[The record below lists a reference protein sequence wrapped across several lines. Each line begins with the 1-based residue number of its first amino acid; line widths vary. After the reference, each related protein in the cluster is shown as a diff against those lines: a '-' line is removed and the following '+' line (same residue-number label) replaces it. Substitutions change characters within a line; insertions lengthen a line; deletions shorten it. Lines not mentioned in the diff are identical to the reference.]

1 MRLLLATL
9 LAGIGLQAAT
19 ITLGPV
25 TSSGGYDPGDKTSY
39 ISNILLP
46 QFNSGL
52 GTLTGVAITVDT
64 QINRSGSMVN
74 NGSTAATLSYLYGT
88 TDITI
93 TGEGVNHTQSATG
106 AFTSGQTFNSVAANG
121 GTVTI
126 ASLQEYDLSNLF
138 NPGNLSAFIGGGT
151 VAYVVNAQSNL
162 FTSCGS
168 GNCATNIDTRMG
180 GQMTVTYTYEPD
192 TNEVPEPASFAM
204 VGLGVLALGMIGRRR
219 FMAPKA

>member
-25 TSSGGYDPGDKTSY
+25 TSVGGYDPGDKTSY
-39 ISNILLP
+39 ISSILLP

-74 NGSTAATLSYLYGT
+74 NGSTAATLSYFYGT
-88 TDITI
+88 TQISI
-93 TGEGVNHTQSATG
+93 SGEGVNHTQSATG
-106 AFTSGQTFNSVAANG
+106 AFTAGETFNSVAANG
-121 GTVTI
+121 GTVVIT
-126 ASLQEYDLSNLF
+126 SLQEYDLANVF
-138 NPGNLSAFIGGGT
+138 NSGNLSVFIGSGT
-151 VAYVVNAQSNL
+151 VAYAVNAVSNL
-162 FTSCGS
+162 GTICGS

>member
-25 TSSGGYDPGDKTSY
+25 TSSGGYDPGDQTSY
-39 ISNILLP
+39 VSNILLP
-46 QFNSGL
+46 QFNSAL
-52 GTLTGVAITVDT
+52 GTLTGVQITVDT
-64 QINRSGSMVN
+64 QINRSGSMTN
-74 NGSTAATLSYLYGT
+74 NGSTAADLSYFYGAT
-88 TDITI
+88 QISI
-93 TGEGVNHTQSATG
+93 SGEGVSHTQSASG
-106 AFTSGQTFNSVAANG
+106 AFTAGESFSGVAASG
-121 GTVTI
+121 GTVNI
-126 ASLQEYDLSNLF
+126 ASLQEYDLGNLF
-138 NPGNLSAFIGGGT
+138 NAGNLSAFIGSGS
-151 VAYVVNAQSNL
+151 VSYAVNAVSNL

-168 GNCATNIDTRMG
+168 GNCATNIITRMG

-219 FMAPKA
+219 SSASKS